1 MRPTVEVREAVWR
14 RRGGWWTH
22 NRDYLVFM
30 FREAGG
36 VLSAVYGLVLL
47 GLLITL
53 NLGPT
58 SYANYVSFLQTP
70 AMLVV
75 QGIILVFVLIH
86 ALTWFLLIGRSQA
99 AMSAY
104 RAPSWTR
111 IFGLMIVVFL
121 AASIGVLYVIFGG
134 L

>member
-22 NRDYLVFM
+22 NRDYLLFM

-75 QGIILVFVLIH
+75 QGIILVFVLVH
-86 ALTWFLLIGRSQA
+86 ALTWFLLIGKSQA

-104 RAPSWTR
+104 RAPNWTR